1 MANNYPVVLEVDQP
15 SEPMSRWLW
24 IVKLLLAIPHLVVL
38 GFLGIAVCFVL
49 LAAWVMII
57 FTGRYPRSLFDFVVG
72 VNRWSTRVSLYLS
85 LVTDRYPPFTMG
97 EAADYPVRL
106 RVEYP
111 EQSSRLL
118 ALFRW
123 ILAIPHFVITG
134 VLWDLL
140 CVVVLIA
147 GVLLLF
153 TGRFNLDLF
162 RLICGINRWSTRVN
176 LYGQLVTDRY
186 PPFSLD

>member
-1 MANNYPVVLEVDQP
+1 MANNYPVVLEIDQP
-15 SEPMSRWLW
+15 PEPMSRWLW
-24 IVKLLLAIPHLVVL
+24 IVKLILALPHLVML
-38 GFLGIAVCFVL
+38 GLLGVALVFVL
-49 LAAWVMII
+49 LAAWVMILV
-57 FTGRYPRSLFDFVVG
+57 TGRYPRSLFDFVVG

-85 LVTDRYPPFTMG
+85 LVTDRYPPFTTG
-97 EAADYPVRL
+97 EVADYPVRL
-106 RVEYP
+106 HVEYP

-134 VLWDLL
+134 VLSDLL
-140 CVVVLIA
+140 WVVVLIA
-147 GVLLLF
+147 SVLLLF

-162 RLICGINRWSTRVN
+162 RLICGINRWTTRVN
-176 LYGQLVTDRY
+176 IYAQLMTDRY

>member
-1 MANNYPVVLEVDQP
+1 MANAYPVVLEVDQP
-15 SEPMSRWLW
+15 PETMNRWLW
-24 IVKLLLAIPHLVVL
+24 LIKWLLAIPHLLVL
-38 GFLGIAVCFVL
+38 GFLGFILCFVL
-49 LAAWVMII
+49 FAAWVMIVI
-57 FTGRYPRSLFDFVVG
+57 TGRFPRSMFDFLVG
-72 VNRWSTRVSLYLS
+72 VNRWTTRVSLYLS
-85 LVTDRYPPFTMG
+85 LVTDRYPPFTTG

-123 ILAIPHFVITG
+123 ILIIPHLIIVDALWG
-134 VLWDLL
+134 LLYVL
-140 CVVVLIA
+140 VPIA
-147 GVLLLF
+147 GLILLF

-162 RLICGINRWSTRVN
+162 RLIYGINRWSTRVN
-176 LYGQLVTDRY
+176 LYGQLATDEY

>member
-1 MANNYPVVLEVDQP
+1 MANAYPVVLEVDQP

-24 IVKLLLAIPHLVVL
+24 IVKLILALPHLVVL
-38 GFLGIAVCFVL
+38 GLLGVALVFVL
-49 LAAWVMII
+49 LAAWVMILV
-57 FTGRYPRSLFDFVVG
+57 TGRFPRSMFDFVVG

-85 LVTDRYPPFTMG
+85 LVTDRYPPFTTG
-97 EAADYPVRL
+97 EVADYPVRL
-106 RVEYP
+106 HVEYP

-134 VLWDLL
+134 VLSDLL

-162 RLICGINRWSTRVN
+162 RLICGLNRWTTRVN
-176 LYGQLVTDRY
+176 IYAQLMTDRY

>member
-1 MANNYPVVLEVDQP
+1 MANNYPVVLEIDQP
-15 SEPMSRWLW
+15 PEPMSRWLW
-24 IVKLLLAIPHLVVL
+24 IVKLILALPHLVML
-38 GFLGIAVCFVL
+38 GLLGVALVFVL
-49 LAAWVMII
+49 LAAWVMILV
-57 FTGRYPRSLFDFVVG
+57 TGRYPRSLFDFVVG

-85 LVTDRYPPFTMG
+85 LVTDRYPPFTTG
-97 EAADYPVRL
+97 EVADYPVRL
-106 RVEYP
+106 HVEYP

-134 VLWDLL
+134 VLSDLL
-140 CVVVLIA
+140 WVVVLIA

-162 RLICGINRWSTRVN
+162 RLIYGINRWTTRVN
-176 LYGQLVTDRY
+176 IYAQLMTDRY

>member
-1 MANNYPVVLEVDQP
+1 MANAYPVVLEVDQP
-15 SEPMSRWLW
+15 PETMNRWLW
-24 IVKLLLAIPHLVVL
+24 LIKWLLAIPHLLVL
-38 GFLGIAVCFVL
+38 GFLGFILCFVL
-49 LAAWVMII
+49 FAAWVMIVI
-57 FTGRYPRSLFDFVVG
+57 TGRFPRSMFDFLVG
-72 VNRWSTRVSLYLS
+72 VNRWTTRVSLYLS
-85 LVTDRYPPFTMG
+85 LVTDRYPPFTTG

-123 ILAIPHFVITG
+123 ILIIPHLIIVDALWG
-134 VLWDLL
+134 LLYVL
-140 CVVVLIA
+140 VPIA
-147 GVLLLF
+147 GLILLF

-176 LYGQLVTDRY
+176 LYGQLVTDEY
-186 PPFSLD
+186 PPFNFD

>member
-1 MANNYPVVLEVDQP
+1 MANAYPVVLEVDQP
-15 SEPMSRWLW
+15 PDTMNRWLW
-24 IVKLLLAIPHLVVL
+24 LIKWLLAIPHFVALA
-38 GFLGIAVCFVL
+38 FLGVVALFVL
-49 LAAWVMII
+49 VAAWVMILI
-57 FTGRYPRSLFDFVVG
+57 TGRFPRSMFDFIVG

-111 EQSSRLL
+111 EQPDRVLVF
-118 ALFRW
+118 FRW
-123 ILAIPHFVITG
+123 LLIIPHLFITN

-140 CVVVLIA
+140 WVLMIIA
-147 GVLLLF
+147 GLILLF
-153 TGRFNLDLF
+153 TERFNLDLF
-162 RLICGINRWSTRVN
+162 RLICGINRWNIRVS
-176 LYGQLVTDRY
+176 LYGQLATDEY

>member
-1 MANNYPVVLEVDQP
+1 MANAYPVVLEVDQP

-38 GFLGIAVCFVL
+38 GLLGVALVFVL

-57 FTGRYPRSLFDFVVG
+57 FTGRYPRSLFDFIVG
-72 VNRWSTRVSLYLS
+72 VNRWSTRVGLYLS
-85 LVTDRYPPFTMG
+85 LVTDRYPPFTTG

-123 ILAIPHFVITG
+123 ILAIPHFVITS
-134 VLWDLL
+134 VLSDLL
-140 CVVVLIA
+140 WVIVLIA

-162 RLICGINRWSTRVN
+162 RLIYGINRWTTRVN
-176 LYGQLVTDRY
+176 IYAQLMTDQY